1 MLVFSHYQV
10 KPLLAARRAGAA
22 SAVTSTDLGLTTVE
36 AALDGDGVTFPS
48 GDRLT
53 WAQAEAI
60 AAAEVSC
67 FRLAAGEIETIKV
80 YSEENARAYTL
91 MPTPRAPTMLISG
104 LPMHRIKAVD
114 PREDTRRK
122 VKTLAPVAGRV
133 LDTSTGL
140 GYTAIALAQTAE
152 RVTTIEFDPA
162 VLELARHNPWSQ
174 PLFTNP
180 KIEQRLGDAFDVV
193 TELPDAAFTRILHD
207 PPTFSLAGHL
217 YSGEFY
223 RELFRVLRPGGR
235 LFHYIGNPASPS
247 GARTTKGVVRRLK
260 EAGFERVAPRPET
273 FGVVAYRA
281 S

>member
-10 KPLLAARRAGAA
+10 TPLLAARRAGAF
-22 SAVTSTDLGLTTVE
+22 SAVTSTDLGLTTME
-36 AALDGDGVTFPS
+36 AALDSDGVVFPS

-60 AAAEVSC
+60 AAAKVNC
-67 FRLAAGEIETIKV
+67 FRLVAGEIEAVKV
-80 YSEENARAYTL
+80 YSEANERVYTL

-104 LPMHRIKAVD
+104 LPMHRIKEVD
-114 PREDTRRK
+114 PQEDTRRK

-152 RVTTIEFDPA
+152 RVTTVEFDPV

-193 TELPDAAFTRILHD
+193 PELPDAAFTRILHD

-247 GARTTKGVVRRLK
+247 GARTTRGVVRRLK
-260 EAGFERVAPRPET
+260 EAGFERIAPRPEA
-273 FGVVAYRA
+273 FGAVAYRA
-281 S
+281 